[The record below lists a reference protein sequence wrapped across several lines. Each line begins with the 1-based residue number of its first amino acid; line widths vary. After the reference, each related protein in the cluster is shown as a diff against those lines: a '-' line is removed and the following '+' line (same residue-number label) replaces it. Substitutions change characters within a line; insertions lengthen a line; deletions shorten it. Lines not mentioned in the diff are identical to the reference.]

1 MGDVCDW
8 CDSGGSKDVVS
19 LCLGAASFDV
29 VAFFFFFQAEDG
41 IRDVR
46 T

>member
-1 MGDVCDW
+1 MCLSKGRRSISFLFVFLFVFLVVCLF
-8 CDSGGSKDVVS
+8 VV
-19 LCLGAASFDV
+19 
-29 VAFFFFFQAEDG
+29 FFFQAEDG

>member
-1 MGDVCDW
+1 MLRKRQSSVEAGERRDEGGEL
-8 CDSGGSKDVVS
+8 SGVGS
-19 LCLGAASFDV
+19 L
-29 VAFFFFFQAEDG
+29 FFFFQAEDG